1 MARKQICHS
10 EEYVTTRFG
19 YLVEG
24 DKEKALLMAR
34 RAGKL
39 RKDIWLEYGSLK
51 AWGVK
56 ADKLYSDFRNR
67 HPAYKYGLD
76 SKQHQKTFERVIQDI
91 QASQSAA
98 KSFVIK
104 KIYKHFKPEFD
115 TDGKAIE
122 DTSFRKELID
132 SLKTLKWMQYPLI
145 HRWVR
150 DYYRRGF
157 TNVNNQICVGTNGN
171 GATVK
176 RISRNVVKV
185 EIRGDKIGKNKYE
198 KIQLK
203 FKVGRSTPTGLFQII
218 FDEVTEKVRLCY
230 PKVLKKKQAVD
241 KPALGVDK
249 GLTEVFVDSV
259 GRIYGDG
266 LSKITNKAV
275 DKRHHKGRA
284 RNKLYQIAIKTGN
297 FKIFAANLGKKKW
310 NFREQK
316 KKVRATNLIRT
327 ATNKLFDNTT
337 EAIVE
342 DLTKSIKARG
352 AKKRQKLRNRRANEW
367 CKGIIQKAIEE
378 ISSRRKSS
386 FSYVNAAFTSQVDS
400 RYSVLLGTRNG
411 DRFFTFDGEVIHADC
426 NAALNIENR
435 KHDLE
440 IKLSMPVNQVREILV
455 KKTAY
460 FLSLRGFTLND
471 AINFGWFNREHL
483 AKTGLEVDGFR
494 VVPKGS
500 RK

>member
-1 MARKQICHS
+1 MARKQINSS

-19 YLVEG
+19 HLVEG
-24 DKEKALLMAR
+24 DFEKALLMAR

-67 HPAYKYGLD
+67 HPAINYELD

-91 QASQSAA
+91 QASQGAA

-115 TDGKAIE
+115 IDGKAIE
-122 DTSFRKELID
+122 DSSFRKELID
-132 SLKTLKWMQYPLI
+132 SLKTLKWMEYPLI

-150 DYYRRGF
+150 DYYRRGY
-157 TNVNNQICVGTNGN
+157 TSVNNQICVGTNGN

-185 EIRGDKIGKNKYE
+185 EIRGDKVGKRKYE
-198 KIQLK
+198 KIKLK

-218 FDEVTEKVRLCY
+218 FDEVTGEVRLCY
-230 PKVLKKKQAVD
+230 PKLLKKKQAVD

-249 GLTEVFVDSV
+249 GLTEVFVDSQ
-259 GRIYGDG
+259 GTIYGDG

-275 DKRHHKGRA
+275 DKRHLLSRA

-310 NFREQK
+310 NLREQK
-316 KKVRATNLIRT
+316 KKIRATNLIRT
-327 ATNKLFDNTT
+327 ATNKLFDKTNH
-337 EAIVE
+337 AIVE
-342 DLTKSIKARG
+342 DLTKTIKAKG
-352 AKKRQKLRNRRANEW
+352 AKKRQKLRNRRSNEW
-367 CKGIIQKAIEE
+367 CKGIIQQSLEE
-378 ISSRRKSS
+378 ISSRRKSI
-386 FSYVNAAFTSQVDS
+386 FSYINAAFTSQIDS
-400 RYSVLLGTRNG
+400 RYSVLLGTRKG
-411 DRFFTFDGEVIHADC
+411 ERVFTFDGEVIHADC
-426 NAALNIENR
+426 NAAENIKNR
-435 KHDLE
+435 KNDLE
-440 IKLSMPVNQVREILV
+440 IKLSYSVNQVRDILV
-455 KKTAY
+455 KRTAY
-460 FLSLRGFTLND
+460 FLSLRGLTLDD
-471 AINFGWFNREHL
+471 AISEGWFNREHL
-483 AKTGLEVDGFR
+483 TLTGLEVDGFR

-500 RK
+500 R

>member
-1 MARKQICHS
+1 MARKQINHS

-19 YLVEG
+19 YLLEG

-56 ADKLYSDFRNR
+56 ADKLYSDFRKR
-67 HPAYKYGLD
+67 HPAFKYGLD

-104 KIYKHFKPEFD
+104 KIYKHFKPEKD
-115 TDGKAIE
+115 IDGKAIE
-122 DTSFRKELID
+122 NTSFRKELIT
-132 SLKTLKWMQYPLI
+132 SLKTLEWMQYPLV

-150 DYYRRGF
+150 DYYRRGY
-157 TNVNNQICVGTNGN
+157 TSVKNQICVGTNGN

-203 FKVGRSTPTGLFQII
+203 FKVGRSTPKGLFQII
-218 FDEVTEKVRLCY
+218 FDEVSGEVRLCY

-249 GLTEVFVDSV
+249 GLTEVFVDSE
-259 GRIYGDG
+259 GIIYGDG

-275 DKRHHKGRA
+275 DKRHLLGRA

-297 FKIFAANLGKKKW
+297 LKIFTANLGKKKW
-310 NFREQK
+310 NKREQLK
-316 KKVRATNLIRT
+316 KIRATNLIRT
-327 ATNKLFDNTT
+327 ATNQLFDKTCN
-337 EAIVE
+337 AIVE
-342 DLTKSIKARG
+342 DLTESIKASG
-352 AKKRQKLRNRRANEW
+352 AKKRQKSRNRRANEW
-367 CKGIIQKAIEE
+367 CKGIIQQSLSE

-400 RYSVLLGTRNG
+400 RYSVLLGTRKG

-426 NAALNIENR
+426 NAASNIENR
-435 KHDLE
+435 KDDLE
-440 IKLSMPVNQVREILV
+440 IKLSYSVNQVRRILIQR
-455 KKTAY
+455 TAY

-471 AINFGWFNREHL
+471 AINNGWFNREHL
-483 AKTGLEVDGFR
+483 TKTEKKSMGLEWYPRG
-494 VVPKGS
+494 
-500 RK
+500 